1 MKKGMTKFFLNEQEE
16 EKFLAFKP
24 IRPDLINWE
33 KLKQSEKFAVKSY
46 KNPLYRGEIID
57 SMRLGKRVII

>member
-16 EKFLAFKP
+16 EQYLAYKP

-33 KLKQSEKFAVKSY
+33 ELKQSEKFAVKSY
-46 KNPLYRGEIID
+46 KDSLYRGEIVD
-57 SMRLGKRVII
+57 SMR